1 MPSQG
6 VTNAANAIINKIN
19 SLISSHNSN
28 GNAHQDIRDS
38 IPKIFYAAC
47 DCSEQN
53 QIIELECEDW
63 NTEQGNIIYVRFNNV
78 DNHDSTLVMSLD
90 INEESIPVHN
100 TRDFYNNIITPLT
113 LFRDAVVK
121 FTCYFIDENTPVF
134 LYEFS
139 TLTSELYNDI
149 GFITSSSV
157 PSASSTAPLSDTQ
170 NGSVGTGKAWARSDH
185 THPKSSLYA
194 EASHTHPQYLTSHQD
209 ITGKEDK
216 SNKVTSLSS
225 SNTDT
230 QYPSAKA
237 VYDAINNDNGFITSS
252 QIINNDNF
260 CDYKTLIP
268 LVDEGVPIFGVSF
281 EDYDF
286 DIVFTINPNIEENDC
301 QGSMQIGDPAL
312 NFITIEYSNQRI
324 QIKTPSGDDF
334 DIVFN
339 MNSENIVKIKQ
350 DKLTNDLTVT
360 VNNHELISTDNPV
373 IPKNILEITPNSGT
387 ISNFGVKTCTRIITE
402 ATINAPTNKNLITT
416 SFTPSK
422 LIRYIDLIEN
432 DRIVNNHNS
441 FTVTEIDY
449 LEFDFGCQ
457 NNEYYEFD
465 ITTSRSNLNIYSPKR
480 IKKYCELYRD
490 ETYKIKITHDE
501 LLIVEGTT
509 VDGTTVV
516 DLSNSNG
523 ILLFNSTAVCQFY
536 FSNKKWYHEATF
548 FDKIYTIGCVHITT
562 NSVNPSNYFDGEW
575 ERIQDTFLL
584 ASGTTYENGSTGG
597 SATVTL
603 TASQSGVPAHNHTY
617 AHTDTTYK
625 ANTTSRKP
633 GTATA
638 ANYVTSITGT
648 ANNTT
653 KTSNNNTAANASQ
666 AHENMPPY
674 LAVYMWERVG

>member
-19 SLISSHNSN
+19 NLISSHNNNS
-28 GNAHQDIRDS
+28 NAHQDIR
-38 IPKIFYAAC
+38 
-47 DCSEQN
+47 
-53 QIIELECEDW
+53 ED
-63 NTEQGNIIYVRFNNV
+63 I
-78 DNHDSTLVMSLD
+78 
-90 INEESIPVHN
+90 
-100 TRDFYNNIITPLT
+100 
-113 LFRDAVVK
+113 
-121 FTCYFIDENTPVF
+121 
-134 LYEFS
+134 
-139 TLTSELYNDI
+139 
-149 GFITSSSV
+149 
-157 PSASSTAPLSDTQ
+157 PSASSATPLSDTQ
-170 NGSVGTGKAWARSDH
+170 NGGVGTGTTWARSDH

-237 VYDAINNDNGFITSS
+237 VYDAVNGFITSS

-260 CDYKTLIP
+260 CDYKTLIT
-268 LVDEGVPIFGVSF
+268 LVDEGENISDVSF

-286 DIVFTINPNIEENDC
+286 DIMFVINPKENNC
-301 QGSMQIGDPAL
+301 QGIMDIGDPAL
-312 NFITIEYSNQRI
+312 GGVYIQYSNQEI
-324 QIKTPSGDDF
+324 QIQTQNGDK
-334 DIVFN
+334 FN
-339 MNSENIVKIKQ
+339 MVLNMDSENIVKIKQ
-350 DKLTNDLTVT
+350 DKSTNDLTIT
-360 VNNHELISTDNPV
+360 VNDYEVVSTDNSE
-373 IPKNILEITPNSGT
+373 ITKNILKISSIVGT
-387 ISNFGVKTCTRIITE
+387 ISNFGAKTCTRIITE
-402 ATINAPTNKNLITT
+402 ATINAPTNKNFITT

-422 LIRYIDLIEN
+422 LISYIDLIEN
-432 DRIVNNHNS
+432 DGSIVNNHNS
-441 FTVTEIDY
+441 FTVTKIDY

-465 ITTSRSNLNIYSPKR
+465 ITTSRGNLNIYGPKR

-490 ETYKIKITHDE
+490 KTYKIKITHDE

-523 ILLFNSTAVCQFY
+523 ILLFDSTAVCQVN
-536 FSNKKWYHEATF
+536 FSNKKWHHEATF
-548 FDKIYTIGCVHITT
+548 FDKIYPIGAVHITT

-575 ERIQDTFLL
+575 ERIQDAFLL

-603 TASQSGVPAHNHTY
+603 TAAQSGVPQHTHTY

-653 KTSNNNTAANASQ
+653 KTSNNNTAQNAAE
-666 AHENMPPY
+666 AHNNMPPY